1 MNLGRVRRDAVRHM
15 LIDQALDA
23 DELLD
28 QPLVLLLKLLVLRRQ
43 LLDARGLAVV
53 TRRASVGHDQQNR
66 TGERSFRAHSQIEE
80 HEWVL
85 IEA

>member
-1 MNLGRVRRDAVRHM
+1 M

-28 QPLVLLLKLLVLRRQ
+28 QPLVLLLQLLVLRRQ

-53 TRRASVGHDQQNR
+53 TRRASVGRDSSR
-66 TGERSFRAHSQIEE
+66 C
-80 HEWVL
+80 
-85 IEA
+85 